1 MNEARRMRLVGDKNS
16 EMESGDSDTNENDWG
31 NLPYLVIHKIAQVD
45 LQYFIR

>member
-1 MNEARRMRLVGDKNS
+1 
-16 EMESGDSDTNENDWG
+16 MESDDLDANGNDWG